1 MAHLYFLMKEPGQED
16 RVLIWDTRT
25 LSIGRAP
32 DNDLT
37 IEDEEISRK
46 HAMLLNERGSCEIG
60 DYRTG
65 NGTFV
70 NGKRVGQ
77 KQPIKPG
84 DVIGIGKLQL
94 EFCQGEEHPA
104 TLGHKVEYAS
114 QLKTVGM
121 VPQGADAGSTMLG
134 LADTA
139 PPTDDFV
146 IVPERSSGAGA
157 FTVGLDGHEEFQV
170 REFDDGFDQIELE
183 LDNSLELIDPV
194 DAPPAGEPQPPAPDP
209 GLDLLDPVDPP
220 PPGEPPPAPDRSL
233 ELMDRVDAPRASKPQ
248 PRAPAPRASKPQPRA
263 PAPPASKPQPRA
275 SAPRARKPQ
284 PPAPD
289 PNSQSAPG
297 VDPMERLRKLKM
309 LHDEGLITDEEF
321 QNKRA
326 QILKEM

>member
-1 MAHLYFLMKEPGQED
+1 MAHLFFLMKEPGQAD

-37 IEDEEISRK
+37 VDDEEISRK
-46 HAMLLNERGSCEIG
+46 HAMLLNERGCFEIG

-84 DVIGIGKLQL
+84 DVIAIGKLQL

-104 TLGHKVEYAS
+104 KLGHKLEYAS

-146 IVPERSSGAGA
+146 IEPERSSGERA
-157 FTVGLDGHEEFQV
+157 FTVGAEGHEEFQV

-183 LDNSLELIDPV
+183 LDESLDLMDSVDAPPAGAPQPPATDPGLDLMDPV
-194 DAPPAGEPQPPAPDP
+194 DAPPASEPQPPAPDP
-209 GLDLLDPVDPP
+209 GLDLIDPVDAPP
-220 PPGEPPPAPDRSL
+220 PSEPQPPAPDPNL
-233 ELMDRVDAPRASKPQ
+233 ELMDRVDAARARKPQ
-248 PRAPAPRASKPQPRA
+248 PRAP
-263 PAPPASKPQPRA
+263 
-275 SAPRARKPQ
+275 APRARKPQ

-321 QNKRA
+321 QTKRA

>member
-1 MAHLYFLMKEPGQED
+1 MAHLYFVMKEPGQAD

-46 HAMLLNERGSCEIG
+46 HAMLLNERGCFEIG

-84 DVIGIGKLQL
+84 DVIAIGKLQL

-104 TLGHKVEYAS
+104 KLGHKLEYAS

-139 PPTDDFV
+139 PPADQFV
-146 IVPERSSGAGA
+146 IEPERSSGERA
-157 FTVGLDGHEEFQV
+157 FTVGSEEHDEFQV
-170 REFDDGFDQIELE
+170 RDFDDGFDQIELE
-183 LDNSLELIDPV
+183 LDDSLELMDPV
-194 DAPPAGEPQPPAPDP
+194 DAPPGGAPQPPAPDP
-209 GLDLLDPVDPP
+209 GLELMDPVDAPP
-220 PPGEPPPAPDRSL
+220 ASEPQAPAPDRSL
-233 ELMDRVDAPRASKPQ
+233 ELMDRVN
-248 PRAPAPRASKPQPRA
+248 
-263 PAPPASKPQPRA
+263 
-275 SAPRARKPQ
+275 APRARKPQ
-284 PPAPD
+284 APAPAPRARKPQAPAPAPRARKPQAPAPD

-321 QNKRA
+321 QTKRA

>member
-1 MAHLYFLMKEPGQED
+1 MKEPGQAD

-37 IEDEEISRK
+37 VEDEEISRK
-46 HAMLLNERGSCEIG
+46 HAMLLNERGSFEIG

-84 DVIGIGKLQL
+84 DVISIGKLQL
-94 EFCQGEEHPA
+94 EFRQGEEHPA
-104 TLGHKVEYAS
+104 KLGHKLAYAS

-146 IVPERSSGAGA
+146 IEPERSSGERA
-157 FTVGLDGHEEFQV
+157 FTVGAEGDEEFQV

-183 LDNSLELIDPV
+183 LDDSLDLMDPV
-194 DAPPAGEPQPPAPDP
+194 DAPPAGEPQPPAADP
-209 GLDLLDPVDPP
+209 GLDPMDPVGAPP
-220 PPGEPPPAPDRSL
+220 ASKPGPPAPDRSL
-233 ELMDRVDAPRASKPQ
+233 ELMDRVNAPRASKPQ
-248 PRAPAPRASKPQPRA
+248 PRAP
-263 PAPPASKPQPRA
+263 
-275 SAPRARKPQ
+275 APRARKPQ

-321 QNKRA
+321 QTKRA